1 MPTPGLRLP
10 TSDFSNRA
18 LLWSC
23 GLVLVL
29 LVPLIDQALPA
40 TTALTSRVIPIF
52 LFAILGLGLTV
63 ISGFTGLLNLGAAAF
78 MALGAYAF
86 SILTCPIYPFQ
97 IGFWPGLVAATLV
110 GALAG
115 AAVALPA
122 MRLRGDYLA
131 IVTLGLGEI
140 VQDVL
145 KNLDP
150 ITRGTQG
157 LVPVAQPASGVY
169 PRYYIFLAL
178 LLLVV
183 WLCVALRRSRTGRA
197 WEAVREDELAARCMG
212 VSTARAKL
220 SAFAFGSALCGLGGA
235 LYASLNN
242 SSLDPGNYD
251 FQRSVIILCIVI
263 VGGLGSIGGALLGAA
278 IMIGFDAILLDE
290 LSKAIGGDSGTSAV
304 WAEPGNWKLL
314 IYGLALVLMMRFRPA
329 GLLPERSSP

>member
-1 MPTPGLRLP
+1 MNRRLI
-10 TSDFSNRA
+10 T
-18 LLWSC
+18 W
-23 GLVLVL
+23 GLVCAV
-29 LVPLIDQALPA
+29 VMAIPLIDLGLSPKAG
-40 TTALTSRVIPIF
+40 LTGRVTPIF
-52 LFAILGLGLTV
+52 VFAILGLGLTV

-86 SILTCPIYPFQ
+86 SIFTCPIYPFQ
-97 IGFWPGLVAATLV
+97 IGFWPGLLLATVV
-110 GALAG
+110 GAAAG

-145 KNLDP
+145 KNLDV

-157 LVPVAQPASGVY
+157 LVPVAQAASGAQQVTA
-169 PRYYIFLAL
+169 RYYIFFAL

-183 WLCVALRRSRTGRA
+183 WLCAALRRSRTGRT

-212 VSTARAKL
+212 VSTSLTKL
-220 SAFAFGSALCGLGGA
+220 GAFALGSALCGLGGA

-251 FQRSVIILCIVI
+251 FQRSVIILSIVI
-263 VGGLGSIGGALLGAA
+263 VGGLGSIGGALIGAA
-278 IMIGFDAILLDE
+278 IMTGFDTIVLDE
-290 LSKAIGGDSGTSAV
+290 LSKAVGGDTGTAAV
-304 WAEPGNWKLL
+304 WAVPGNWKFL

-329 GLLPERSSP
+329 GLLPERSAA

>member
-1 MPTPGLRLP
+1 MSR
-10 TSDFSNRA
+10 RA
-18 LLWSC
+18 VVWSA
-23 GLVLVL
+23 VLAVVL
-29 LVPLIDQALPA
+29 AIPLIDLALPA
-40 TTALTSRVIPIF
+40 KTALTGRVTPIF

-63 ISGFTGLLNLGAAAF
+63 VSGFTGLLNLGAAAF

-86 SILTCPIYPFQ
+86 SIATCPIYPFQ
-97 IGFWPGLVAATLV
+97 VGFWPGLLIGTIV
-110 GALAG
+110 GAAAG
-115 AAVALPA
+115 AVVALPA

-157 LVPVAQPASGVY
+157 LVPVAQPVDGTSST
-169 PRYYIFLAL
+169 PRYYIYLAL
-178 LLLVV
+178 LLVVV
-183 WLCVALRRSRTGRA
+183 WLCAALRRSRIGRA

-212 VSTARAKL
+212 VATARTKL
-220 SAFAFGSALCGLGGA
+220 GAFALGAAWCGLGGA

-278 IMIGFDAILLDE
+278 IMIGFDAIVLDE
-290 LSKAIGGDSGTSAV
+290 LSKAASGERASSAV
-304 WAEPGNWKLL
+304 WASPGNWKFM
-314 IYGLALVLMMRFRPA
+314 IYGLALIVMMRFRPS
-329 GLLPERSSP
+329 GLLPERSHA

>member
-1 MPTPGLRLP
+1 MNRRLV
-10 TSDFSNRA
+10 A
-18 LLWSC
+18 WSV
-23 GLVLVL
+23 VLAV
-29 LVPLIDQALPA
+29 VVAIPLIDQGLSP
-40 TTALTSRVIPIF
+40 TFALTGRVTPIF

-86 SILTCPIYPFQ
+86 SIVTCPIYPFQ
-97 IGFWPGLVAATLV
+97 IGFWPGLVLATIV
-110 GALAG
+110 GAVAG
-115 AAVALPA
+115 ASVALPA

-145 KNLDP
+145 KNLDV

-157 LVPVAQPASGVY
+157 LVPVAQPTSGAHHITA
-169 PRYYIFLAL
+169 RYYLFLGL
-178 LLLVV
+178 LLVVV

-197 WEAVREDELAARCMG
+197 WEAIREDELAARCMG
-212 VSTARAKL
+212 VSTSLTKL
-220 SAFAFGSALCGLGGA
+220 GAFAFGSALCGLGGA

-251 FQRSVIILCIVI
+251 FQRSVIILAIVI
-263 VGGLGSIGGALLGAA
+263 VGGLGSVGGALIGAA
-278 IMIGFDAILLDE
+278 IMTGFDTIVLDA
-290 LSKAIGGDSGTSAV
+290 LAKAVGGDNGTAAV
-304 WAEPGNWKLL
+304 WAVPGNWKCF

-329 GLLPERSSP
+329 GLLPERSAA